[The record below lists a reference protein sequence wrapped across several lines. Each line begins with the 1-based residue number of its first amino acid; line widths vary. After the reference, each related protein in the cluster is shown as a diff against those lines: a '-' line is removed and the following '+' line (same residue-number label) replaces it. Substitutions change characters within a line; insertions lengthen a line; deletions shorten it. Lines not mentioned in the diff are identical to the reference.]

1 MRRAR
6 KGARNESYSKHV
18 ALDVVKRHKMKSNSY
33 DGNDYND
40 DLDDRDE
47 DSYDKSK
54 KKGGKKIFVAGD
66 DVEMRML
73 FADYSSTDVRR
84 KILDLQTVHPH
95 ITEEEAFLALAET
108 GGNVDLAIG
117 KLTDLG
123 F

>member
-1 MRRAR
+1 
-6 KGARNESYSKHV
+6 
-18 ALDVVKRHKMKSNSY
+18 MKIPMINQ
-33 DGNDYND
+33 
-40 DLDDRDE
+40 
-47 DSYDKSK
+47 K

-73 FADYSSTDVRR
+73 FADYEHGTDVRR

-123 F
+123 FFRDVRAVSNLHKKRKLVL